1 MTDERA
7 PGRPGRVVLVG
18 TPIGNLGDLSPRAAL
33 VLGAADVV
41 ACEDTRV
48 TRKLLTHAGI
58 KPRRIVAVHEHNEA
72 AAAESLVAL
81 ALGGATVALVTDAGM
96 PGISDPGRR
105 LVAAAAASGVVVEVV
120 PGPSAALAGLVISG
134 MPADRFC
141 FEGFLPRKGG
151 ERAAR
156 LAAIAAEPR
165 TVVLFESP
173 HRVRATV
180 ANLLTS
186 CGGSRGVA
194 VARELTKLHEEVWR
208 GDLSGAAGWLAS
220 VEPRGEY
227 VVILGPAPVVARAV
241 DDSLIAASVS
251 ARLAAGDDRKA
262 AVAAVAAD
270 LGVPKRRVYDIALGL
285 KRAGADG

>member
-1 MTDERA
+1 M
-7 PGRPGRVVLVG
+7 VLVG

-58 KPRRIVAVHEHNEA
+58 KTRRIVAVHEHNEA
-72 AAAESLVAL
+72 AAAQSLVEL
-81 ALGGATVALVTDAGM
+81 ALGGATVALVSDAGM

-105 LVAAAAASGVVVEVV
+105 LVAAAAAAGLVVEVV
-120 PGPSAALAGLVISG
+120 PGPSASLAGLVVSG
-134 MPADRFC
+134 MPTERFC

-151 ERAAR
+151 ERGAR

-173 HRVRATV
+173 HRLRATIGHLV
-180 ANLLTS
+180 TA
-186 CGGSRGVA
+186 CGGWREVA

-208 GDLSGAAGWLAS
+208 GDLAGAADWLAS

-227 VVILGPAPVVARAV
+227 VVILGPPPPAVSVAI
-241 DDSLIAASVS
+241 DDERIALSVA

-262 AVAAVAAD
+262 AVVAVAGA
-270 LGVPKRRVYDIALGL
+270 LGVPKRRVYDVAVAL
-285 KRAGADG
+285 KRPAGGAGG